1 MMVGQS
7 AQAWQARAI
16 GSAASDIDLVFDPA
30 DRPGTVTAL
39 LAACV
44 GSPDG
49 QAIQADEAWD
59 WTLNQR
65 LQALIAMRLA
75 AQEPVIELH
84 GTCHRCSEGMELAV
98 DLRALAGPSAEPR
111 FTWRS
116 DSGVALA
123 LRLPRGR
130 DLQNWMQDASS
141 TSQEALAASLI
152 EAVHGVAPDEA
163 PPALSALLPMLD
175 DAFEAHDP
183 LTALRLH
190 TTCPA
195 CAQDNTLPC
204 DLEALLIDGFARAQ
218 ARMLDDV
225 LQLASA
231 FHWREADILALPRWR
246 RAHYLRQLHQG
257 QGGWA

>member
-1 MMVGQS
+1 MMAGQD
-7 AQAWQARAI
+7 AQAWQARAV
-16 GSAASDIDLVFDPA
+16 GSAASDIDLVFDAA

-44 GSPDG
+44 CGPDG
-49 QAIQADEAWD
+49 QAIEADEAWD

-75 AQEPVIELH
+75 AQEPVIELQSA
-84 GTCHRCSEGMELAV
+84 CIRCSEAMEVAL
-98 DLRALAGPSAEPR
+98 DLRALVGQSAAPR
-111 FTWRS
+111 FDWHS
-116 DSGVALA
+116 DSGIELA

-130 DLQNWMQDASS
+130 DLQNWMMEGPS
-141 TSQEALAASLI
+141 SQEALAASLI
-152 EAVHGVAPDEA
+152 EAVHGVAPDEE
-163 PPALSALLPMLD
+163 PPALSTLLPMLD

-190 TTCPA
+190 TACPE
-195 CAQDNTLPC
+195 CAHDNTLVC
-204 DLEALLIDGFARAQ
+204 DLEALLIDGFSRAQ
-218 ARMLDDV
+218 ARMLNDV

-246 RAHYLRQLHQG
+246 RAHYLRQLHHDG
-257 QGGWA
+257 AWA